1 MFDPDLIQ
9 QTVTEVIG
17 QRDSYIYA
25 VIKIVAVIIL
35 LVLSLNMLN
44 RKLGKSQRPIRTAED
59 EEAEMHARYD
69 PSYLDS
75 AGMRSE
81 RIKVPLMGVA
91 CLHLAGMTFGAL
103 GIGLITNSLRD
114 TLIWQGIVQIVIAGI
129 IALHLKKRPRNESL
143 RIEANQMWPTIAASL
158 VIIAAMLAADSS
170 NADSSYLAKSVPI
183 EKTEPTQVAMV
194 EAQRGYGHIV
204 SEVLDTY
211 DVEVASASGCGNDG
225 LVDVPKE
232 VKSSAS
238 DAEMDLYK
246 KHYRHVEFIETALKD
261 DFRLNPKLML
271 STPSGVTTCYTVR
284 YDQQEDTVRLLIS
297 GEEVDAAAPESLRR
311 S

>member
-17 QRDSYIYA
+17 QRDSYTYA
-25 VIKIVAVIIL
+25 IIKIVAVIIL

-44 RKLGKSQRPIRTAED
+44 KKLGKSQRPVRTAED
-59 EEAEMHARYD
+59 EEAEMDARYA

-91 CLHLAGMTFGAL
+91 CLHLAGMTLGAM

-114 TLIWQGIVQIVIAGI
+114 ALIWQGIVQIVIAGI

-183 EKTEPTQVAMV
+183 EKTKPTQVAMV

-232 VKSSAS
+232 VKASAS

-246 KHYRHVEFIETALKD
+246 KHYRHVEFIKAALKD

>member
-1 MFDPDLIQ
+1 MD
-9 QTVTEVIG
+9 
-17 QRDSYIYA
+17 
-25 VIKIVAVIIL
+25 
-35 LVLSLNMLN
+35 
-44 RKLGKSQRPIRTAED
+44 
-59 EEAEMHARYD
+59 ARYAP

-81 RIKVPLMGVA
+81 RVKVPLMGVA
-91 CLHLAGMTFGAL
+91 GLHVAGMTLGAL

-114 TLIWQGIVQIVIAGI
+114 ALIWQGMVQIVIAGI
-129 IALHLKKRPRNESL
+129 IALHLKKRPKNKSL
-143 RIEANQMWPTIAASL
+143 RIEADQMWVPITASL
-158 VIIAAMLAADSS
+158 VIIAAILTADSS
-170 NADSSYLAKSVPI
+170 NLAKSVPI
-183 EKTEPTQVAMV
+183 EKTEPTQAAVA
-194 EAQRGYGHIV
+194 EAQRGHDHIV

-211 DVEVASASGCGNDG
+211 DVEVASPSGCGNSE

-238 DAEMDLYK
+238 DTEMDLYK
-246 KHYRHVEFIETALKD
+246 KHYRHVEFIEAALKD

-284 YDQQEDTVRLLIS
+284 YDQQEDTVRLLVS